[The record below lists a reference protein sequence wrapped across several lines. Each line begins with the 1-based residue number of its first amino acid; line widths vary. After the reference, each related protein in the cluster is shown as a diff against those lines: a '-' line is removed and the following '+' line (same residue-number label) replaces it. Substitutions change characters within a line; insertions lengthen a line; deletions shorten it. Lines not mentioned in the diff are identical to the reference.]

1 MNNSKIATALS
12 HEALYGKSK
21 VYITRGLNAKS
32 RADHGEY
39 QLWASLALE
48 LLGKSALAAIH
59 PSLVADPQSY
69 ISLFAA
75 AGINIDTDIKTI
87 IAKTVFERLT
97 HVSAQGK
104 KRFDT
109 NTAKFCQDMALK
121 RNAELHSGE
130 VPFDAMPL
138 SSWEGRYWYTAEIIL
153 ELNSQTLERW
163 LGANAARASRMVL
176 DEYVNAITEAAKI
189 RIETAGLN
197 FKTLPKAK
205 QKEVLDCAETIQ
217 EWEISR
223 IFKHSLDD
231 AWPVRC
237 PVCNSKAFMAGTKIA
252 EEVCREQD
260 YLSDQELVDVTYS
273 GEVFMCPTCGL
284 ELKSTAEIEVAGL
297 CTEHAEVV
305 ERERE
310 YEPDYGND

>member
-1 MNNSKIATALS
+1 MNDLKIATALS

-104 KRFDT
+104 KQFDT

-121 RNAELHSGE
+121 RNCSATIWMEALRRT
-130 VPFDAMPL
+130 
-138 SSWEGRYWYTAEIIL
+138 GRPIWR
-153 ELNSQTLERW
+153 SRR
-163 LGANAARASRMVL
+163 GDDCRAATVTQ
-176 DEYVNAITEAAKI
+176 AI
-189 RIETAGLN
+189 
-197 FKTLPKAK
+197 F
-205 QKEVLDCAETIQ
+205 
-217 EWEISR
+217 S
-223 IFKHSLDD
+223 
-231 AWPVRC
+231 
-237 PVCNSKAFMAGTKIA
+237 
-252 EEVCREQD
+252 
-260 YLSDQELVDVTYS
+260 
-273 GEVFMCPTCGL
+273 
-284 ELKSTAEIEVAGL
+284 
-297 CTEHAEVV
+297 
-305 ERERE
+305 
-310 YEPDYGND
+310 